1 MHSDKIQVV
10 DVDTSNIDDLVS
22 VCSFKKLDNP
32 IHKMGID
39 LKTEWIKDML
49 QTYGP
54 CAKIAYLN
62 RIPCGQI
69 LHYAEERDPLVTKP
83 RARAIQVQCI
93 FTSRPEARRRGVA
106 KALLE
111 HLLKDVKQPM
121 ACFHNQP
128 CSFVFTSAFDTGEVF
143 SQRRFFEH
151 MGFKRAVNDSDTLY
165 YPIAG
170 TFAPRETAE
179 SREAFSDDEGR
190 AVLLY
195 SPTCQFSFEFAKQAE
210 ATIGAVAPKLP
221 IRLVD
226 EWKHPSEAIR
236 RKGEKI
242 LVNGVPIR
250 SFFSG
255 EDEFKDDIKKAL
267 ATRRRLGQHISE
279 GRFLLT
285 ELSVHLLVLPKVW
298 EGGASTFQMPV
309 LRRILLP

>member
-1 MHSDKIQVV
+1 MHSDRIQVV
-10 DVDTSNIDDLVS
+10 DVDTSNMDDLVF
-22 VCSFKKLDNP
+22 VCSFKKLDNR
-32 IHKMGID
+32 IHKMGVD
-39 LKTEWIKDML
+39 LKTEWVKEML
-49 QTYGP
+49 QKYGS

-62 RIPCGQI
+62 GIPCGQI
-69 LHYAEERDPLVTKP
+69 LHYAEELDPLITKP
-83 RARAIQVQCI
+83 RERAIQVQCI

-111 HLLKDVKQPM
+111 HLLKDVEQPM

-143 SQRRFFEH
+143 SQRGFFEH
-151 MGFKRAVNDSDTLY
+151 MGFKRAVNDSGILY

-170 TFAPRETAE
+170 TYAPRETVE
-179 SREAFSDDEGR
+179 SREAVSDDEGR

-210 ATIGAVAPKLP
+210 AIIRAVDPDLP
-221 IRLVD
+221 IRLVN
-226 EWKHPSEAIR
+226 EWEHPPEAIR

-255 EDEFKDDIKKAL
+255 ENKFKDDIERAL
-267 ATRRRLGQHISE
+267 ATR
-279 GRFLLT
+279 
-285 ELSVHLLVLPKVW
+285 
-298 EGGASTFQMPV
+298 
-309 LRRILLP
+309 

>member
-1 MHSDKIQVV
+1 MHGDKIRVV
-10 DVDTSNIDDLVS
+10 DVDASNMDDLIF

-32 IHKMGID
+32 IHKMGVD
-39 LKTEWIKDML
+39 LKTEWVKYML
-49 QTYGP
+49 QKYGS

-62 RIPCGQI
+62 EIPCGQI
-69 LHYAEERDPLVTKP
+69 LHYAEELDPLVTKP
-83 RARAIQVQCI
+83 RERAIHVICI

-111 HLLKDVKQPM
+111 HLLKDIEQPM

-151 MGFKRAVNDSDTLY
+151 MGFKGAVDDSGILY

-170 TFAPRETAE
+170 AYTPKEATEPRDAI
-179 SREAFSDDEGR
+179 SGDKRR
-190 AVLLY
+190 AVLSY

-210 ATIGAVAPKLP
+210 ATVRAVDPKLP
-221 IRLVD
+221 IRLVN
-226 EWKHPSEAIR
+226 EWEHPSEAVG
-236 RKGEKI
+236 RKREKI

-255 EDEFKDDIKKAL
+255 EDKFKDDIRRAL
-267 ATRRRLGQHISE
+267 AIR
-279 GRFLLT
+279 
-285 ELSVHLLVLPKVW
+285 
-298 EGGASTFQMPV
+298 
-309 LRRILLP
+309 